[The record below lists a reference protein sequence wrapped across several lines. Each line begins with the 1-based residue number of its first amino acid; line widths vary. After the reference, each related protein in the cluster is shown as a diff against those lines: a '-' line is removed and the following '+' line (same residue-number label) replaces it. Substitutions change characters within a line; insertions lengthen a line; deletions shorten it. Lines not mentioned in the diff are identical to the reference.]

1 MPAMLTV
8 IAAPGLNVPR
18 EDKPTKYI
26 DDAQAVSVPAS
37 AYYRRRLAC
46 GDLLPA
52 AGADAS
58 TAAGAATAAEEA

>member
-1 MPAMLTV
+1 MSTTLTV

-26 DDAQAVSVPAS
+26 DAAQPVSVPAS

-52 AGADAS
+52 AE
-58 TAAGAATAAEEA
+58 AAKTAEEA